1 MSETIDPQRVEEMAH
16 KVVGDVAGA
25 MSLFMAYLGD
35 QAGVF
40 AAMDGAGRLT
50 CDELAARTGLNPKYL
65 HEWLGSVSAAGYVT
79 FDPANETFELTP
91 EQALVFT
98 REGQPACM
106 QGFIQ
111 IVFSQFEMHEK
122 AVETFRSGK
131 GRPWSE
137 HSACCFCG
145 TDRFFRPGYAAN
157 LVDNWIPALEG
168 VEGRLKAGAKIA
180 DIGCGHGS

>member
-79 FDPANETFELTP
+79 FDPANETF
-91 EQALVFT
+91 
-98 REGQPACM
+98 
-106 QGFIQ
+106 
-111 IVFSQFEMHEK
+111 
-122 AVETFRSGK
+122 
-131 GRPWSE
+131 
-137 HSACCFCG
+137 
-145 TDRFFRPGYAAN
+145 
-157 LVDNWIPALEG
+157 
-168 VEGRLKAGAKIA
+168 
-180 DIGCGHGS
+180 